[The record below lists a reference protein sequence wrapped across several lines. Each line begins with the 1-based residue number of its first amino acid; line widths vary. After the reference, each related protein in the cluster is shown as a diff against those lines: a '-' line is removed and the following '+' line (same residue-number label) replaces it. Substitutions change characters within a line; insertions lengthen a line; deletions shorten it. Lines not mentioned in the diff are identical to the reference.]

1 MNFENYNINK
11 SDVPYLAAL
20 TIFSM
25 ILVIYYIIFNL
36 KLGIYCTD
44 VYIYLGNSLT
54 FSGVDIK
61 YPGTIYLAPVIC
73 FLTSLLFRI
82 GIQGEIAIFII
93 TGIFAI
99 IGNIG
104 FYILLKTR
112 FNKYLSI
119 TGAIVYSCLS
129 LNLMWLANGTLDI
142 PAVAITIWVVIY
154 TILAINKDPKYYP
167 IAVGLF
173 LVGFL
178 IRFTEGFILPIL
190 FVYFVYKT
198 RFKLEAKAKKY
209 LYDSLIAC
217 VVIFL
222 ITVLVLFIVAPRNL
236 YFLEIIYNA
245 TQGSKGARNN
255 PAYTLDT
262 WFYLKHFLE
271 FISSSYCQFNG
282 RVPSLKNPTPLAYG
296 VIGLL
301 IVGAVLSI
309 NKLKQITIKNKKLII
324 PTVILAIFI
333 MATFTHIIGLVSIV
347 LTLLVILMTYYLLKD
362 SGFKHLELN
371 FLFLTWILVYFMYF
385 TYFNTKVDR
394 YIITLMPAFIY
405 FVIAAVD
412 VIEVKIKIKKVI
424 PIILIA
430 LFIVNAFG
438 FAFTISEHENFHNY
452 KEITDIL
459 KEMDYDLKN
468 KTVGSSF
475 IRACLWYLQQ
485 PITPLLDNNLTAIEN
500 SNLTYYIDSKNLTL
514 ENYEIFIE
522 HNGIYV
528 YIHK

>member
-1 MNFENYNINK
+1 MNFENYNLNK
-11 SDVPYLAAL
+11 KDVPYLAAL
-20 TIFSM
+20 TIFSA

-36 KLGIYCTD
+36 KLGIFCTD
-44 VYIYLGNSLT
+44 VYVYLGNGLM

-82 GIQGEIAIFII
+82 GIHGEIAIYIV

-104 FYILLKTR
+104 FYVLLKTR
-112 FNKYLSI
+112 FNKYLSL

-129 LNLMWLANGTLDI
+129 LNVLWLANGTLDI
-142 PAVAITIWVVIY
+142 PAVAVSIWVVIY

-167 IAVGLF
+167 VAVGLF
-173 LVGFL
+173 LIGFL
-178 IRFTEGFILPIL
+178 VRFTEGFILPIL
-190 FVYFVYKT
+190 LVYFVYKT
-198 RFKLEAKAKKY
+198 RLKLEPKAKKY
-209 LYDSLIAC
+209 LIRSIIAC
-217 VVIFL
+217 FAIFL
-222 ITVLVLFIVAPRNL
+222 ITVVVLYLVAPRNL
-236 YFLEIIYNA
+236 YFLEIIFNA
-245 TQGSKGARNN
+245 TQGSKGAENDA
-255 PAYTLDT
+255 AYTLDT

-271 FISSSYCQFNG
+271 FISSSYCSFDG
-282 RVPSLKNPTPLAYG
+282 YIPSLKNPTPLSYG

-301 IVGAVLSI
+301 IVGAGLSV

-333 MATFTHIIGLVSIV
+333 MATFTKLIGLLSIILTMIV
-347 LTLLVILMTYYLLKD
+347 LLLTHYLLKD
-362 SGFKHLELN
+362 SEFENLDLN

-412 VIEVKIKIKKVI
+412 VIERKINIKKVI

-438 FAFTISEHENFHNY
+438 FAYTIGEHQNFHQY
-452 KEITDIL
+452 KEVTDIL
-459 KEMDYDLKN
+459 KDADPDLKT
-468 KTVGSSF
+468 KTIGSSN
-475 IRACLWYLQQ
+475 IRASLWYLQQ
-485 PITPLLDNNLTAIEN
+485 PVVPLLDNNLTAIED
-500 SNLTYYIDSKNLTL
+500 SNVTYYIAAKNLTL
-514 ENYEIFIE
+514 SNYDVFIE
-522 HNGIYV
+522 HKGIYV
-528 YIHK
+528 YIHN